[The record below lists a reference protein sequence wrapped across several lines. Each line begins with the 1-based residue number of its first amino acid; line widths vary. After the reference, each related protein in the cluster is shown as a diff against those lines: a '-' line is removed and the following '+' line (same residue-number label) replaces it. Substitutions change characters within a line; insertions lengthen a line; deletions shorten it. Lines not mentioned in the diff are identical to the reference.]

1 MKKLILISIISLSL
15 LNAQTPYLDSLK
27 NIFRTAKHDT
37 LKGNALL
44 SLIANEFDDKIWPG
58 YNKELEKIALRN
70 LTPGS
75 EPKSRLDFVYTLYL
89 ANVYSNYGFCEY
101 YMNTNSEKAMQCFD
115 KSLEYNKLIKNEV
128 GGS

>member
-1 MKKLILISIISLSL
+1 MKKLVLISIISLSL

-70 LTPGS
+70 RTTGS
-75 EPKSRLDFVYTLYL
+75 
-89 ANVYSNYGFCEY
+89 
-101 YMNTNSEKAMQCFD
+101 
-115 KSLEYNKLIKNEV
+115 
-128 GGS
+128 